1 MIMDRRIPPIHTG
14 AKILIICEGYEEYDY
29 LTKLKGLGVWDD
41 KFSIDIENAKSID
54 NIFAKYQY
62 KYANNNY
69 KLVVIFCDTEMYPCE
84 KFVALRKLIDEMHG
98 NKASNKILFFA
109 NPCTM
114 QIILSHF
121 AKVSLKT
128 NSKSGNGVL
137 ISKYTGVC
145 DYEATEKQR
154 QQIFKKL
161 NKINYQTM
169 KNNLSGISENYTN
182 VPSTNVSK
190 LFDNL
195 ESYDK
200 KWINS
205 INKAIEE

>member
-1 MIMDRRIPPIHTG
+1 MDRKIPQIQSG
-14 AKILIICEGYEEYDY
+14 AKVLIICEGYEEYDY
-29 LTKLKGLGVWDD
+29 LTNLKSLDVWDNN
-41 KFSIDIENAKSID
+41 FSIDIENAKSID

-69 KLVVIFCDTEMYPCE
+69 KLIVIFCDTEIHPY
-84 KFVALRKLIDEMHG
+84 KQFLALKKQIDGMHG

-121 AKVSLKT
+121 AKVGLKT
-128 NSKSGNGVL
+128 NSKRENGSL

-145 DYEATEKQR
+145 NYRATEKQR
-154 QQIFKKL
+154 EQMLKKL
-161 NKINYQTM
+161 DKNNYQTM
-169 KNNLSGISENYTN
+169 KTNLLGISEKFTD
-182 VPSTNVSK
+182 VPSTNVRG

-195 ESYDK
+195 ETYDK
-200 KWINS
+200 KWITN
-205 INKAIEE
+205 INKAIEK